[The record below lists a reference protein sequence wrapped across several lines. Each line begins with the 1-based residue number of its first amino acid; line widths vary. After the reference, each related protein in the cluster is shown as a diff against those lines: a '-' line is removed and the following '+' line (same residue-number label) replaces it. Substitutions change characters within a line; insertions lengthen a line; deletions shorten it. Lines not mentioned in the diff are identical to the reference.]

1 MITIYLIVLI
11 INAIIIYLVRNSHF
25 YREVQPV
32 KFSLIVWVLYGAFLL
47 VPILNLIITIIC
59 AIVVIKSYLSQ
70 DLILNDDFW
79 LNQKY

>member
-1 MITIYLIVLI
+1 MITVYLIVLI
-11 INAIIIYLVRNSHF
+11 LNAIMIYLVRNSHF

-47 VPILNLIITIIC
+47 VPVVNLIVTIIC

>member
-1 MITIYLIVLI
+1 MITVYLIVLI

-25 YREVQPV
+25 YREVQPI
-32 KFSLIVWVLYGAFLL
+32 KLSLILWILYGVFMLI
-47 VPILNLIITIIC
+47 PILNLIITIIC
-59 AIVVIKSYLSQ
+59 AIVVIKGYLSQ

>member
-1 MITIYLIVLI
+1 MITVYLIVLI
-11 INAIIIYLVRNSHF
+11 LNAIMIYLVRNSHF

-47 VPILNLIITIIC
+47 IPVVNLILTIIC

>member
-1 MITIYLIVLI
+1 MITVYLIVLI
-11 INAIIIYLVRNSHF
+11 LNAIMIYLVRNSHF

-32 KFSLIVWVLYGAFLL
+32 KFSLIVWVLYGVFMLI
-47 VPILNLIITIIC
+47 PILNLIVTIIC

>member
-1 MITIYLIVLI
+1 MIAVYLVVLI

-59 AIVVIKSYLSQ
+59 AIVVIKGYLSQ

>member
-1 MITIYLIVLI
+1 MITLFIIVLI
-11 INAIIIYLVRNSHF
+11 INALFIYLVRNSHT
-25 YREVQPV
+25 YRETKPV
-32 KFSLIVWVLYGAFLL
+32 RMPLIIWVIYGVFMLIP
-47 VPILNLIITIIC
+47 VLNLIVTIIC

>member
-47 VPILNLIITIIC
+47 VPILNLIVTIIC

>member
-1 MITIYLIVLI
+1 MITVYLIVLI

-32 KFSLIVWVLYGAFLL
+32 KFSLIVWVLYGALLL
-47 VPILNLIITIIC
+47 VPILNLTITLIC